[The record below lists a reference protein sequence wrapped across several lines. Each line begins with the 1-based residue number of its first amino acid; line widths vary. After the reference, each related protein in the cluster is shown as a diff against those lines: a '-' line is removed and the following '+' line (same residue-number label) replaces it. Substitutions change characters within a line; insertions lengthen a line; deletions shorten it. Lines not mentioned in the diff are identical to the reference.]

1 LDATSQNQYTRTTER
16 YLELCSIAGLIE
28 ENAESVE
35 KFLIYCKDP
44 QEACRNKEELAFGV
58 LLPKEPMA
66 AKTLWTVLSHL
77 KKFFVA
83 CQNCMICAENP
94 HLNGLLQQWEKSEEI
109 TQAKVTLI
117 YYCIIIIN

>member
-1 LDATSQNQYTRTTER
+1 MIQSIDSDLVSDNQKWNYVLSLLDATSQNQYTRTTER
-16 YLELCSIAGLIE
+16 YLEFCSIAGLIK

-66 AKTLWTVLSHL
+66 AKTLWTVLSHI

-83 CQNCMICAENP
+83 CQNKP
-94 HLNGLLQQWEKSEEI
+94 HDL
-109 TQAKVTLI
+109 
-117 YYCIIIIN
+117 C